1 MSLTGNGH
9 VRWKCVPIQC
19 QPSHKP
25 QRTPRTTSSSA
36 PRPRTRSKREPLSGA
51 PTRASSRSASA
62 CPACAMRSQY
72 HSCRVAPMPLDPSRT
87 VAELRE
93 LQELTGDENGAQ
105 RVAWTDTWERAREW
119 LRGKV
124 ADTGAEE
131 EIDAAG
137 NQWFTLRGGSEKAL
151 LLGGHIDSVPNGGW
165 LDGALNVMAGVE
177 VLRRIAEDG
186 TSRVTVRL
194 VNWADEEGARFGR
207 SLFGSSAAAGSMADQ
222 DELRT
227 RRDANGIALPD
238 ALAEH
243 GVDLDRALDARSQ
256 LENAAAY
263 LELHIEQGPVLESM
277 DLPLGVVLGTF
288 GVERHL
294 VTFRGQAAHA
304 GSTPMDKRRDAL
316 AGAAKLE
323 LEIREI
329 AKRTGGGAV
338 CTMGG
343 VVTKPGIVTSVV
355 ETAECLLDQRH
366 LDATKLAAMLGEA
379 KRASEQIAQGEDID
393 VQWERI
399 WNIEPILFDDALIEL
414 ADEAIAEVTSGSHR
428 LPSGP
433 LHDAAEV
440 ARAGVPTVML
450 FVQSLRGLSHT
461 KLEDTKE
468 EHLELAVQAL
478 DRLAAETIERVAAG

>member
-1 MSLTGNGH
+1 VG
-9 VRWKCVPIQC
+9 
-19 QPSHKP
+19 
-25 QRTPRTTSSSA
+25 
-36 PRPRTRSKREPLSGA
+36 
-51 PTRASSRSASA
+51 
-62 CPACAMRSQY
+62 
-72 HSCRVAPMPLDPSRT
+72 LDPSRT

-93 LQELTGDENGAQ
+93 LQELTGDDNGAQ

-124 ADTGAEE
+124 SETGAEE
-131 EIDAAG
+131 TVDAAG
-137 NQWFTLRGGSEKAL
+137 NQWFTLRGATDRTV

-165 LDGALNVMAGVE
+165 LDGCLNVMAAVE
-177 VLRRIAEDG
+177 VLRRIASDG
-186 TSRVTVRL
+186 APPVTIRL

-222 DELRT
+222 DELRS
-227 RRDANGIALPD
+227 RKDAEGIALPD
-238 ALAEH
+238 AVSEH
-243 GVDLDRALDARSQ
+243 GVQLDSALDARSE
-256 LENAAAY
+256 LEGAAAY
-263 LELHIEQGPVLESM
+263 LELHIEQGPVLEAM

-288 GVERHL
+288 GVERHQ

-316 AGAAKLE
+316 AGAARLE

-329 AKRTGGGAV
+329 AKRTGDGAV
-338 CTMGG
+338 CTIGS

-366 LDATKLAAMLGEA
+366 LDAAKLASMLQDA
-379 KRASEQIAQGEDID
+379 KDASQRFAQEEDIE
-393 VQWERI
+393 VEWERV
-399 WNIEPILFDDALIEL
+399 WNIEPILFDEGLIEL
-414 ADEAIAEVTSGSHR
+414 ADESIREVAGTSHR

-440 ARAGVPTVML
+440 ARAGVPTVMV

-461 KLEDTKE
+461 KLEDTKP
-468 EHLELAVQAL
+468 EHLELSVQAL
-478 DRLAAETIERVAAG
+478 DKLASKTIERVATG